1 MVSGPPAGRRCCGDA
16 LSFST
21 NKEGDISMENPETVA
36 VDPSAKNLTTIIYAL
51 YAASFLIGI
60 SAIAAIIMNY
70 IKRDDVA
77 GTFLASHFRWQMRT
91 FWFGLLWGVIGMI
104 TLVVLVG
111 WPILVANGIWIV
123 YRIVKG
129 WLNLNDDKPMYAA

>member
-1 MVSGPPAGRRCCGDA
+1 
-16 LSFST
+16 
-21 NKEGDISMENPETVA
+21 MENAEAVE
-36 VDPSAKNLTTIIYAL
+36 VDPSAKNLTMIIYAL
-51 YAASFLIGI
+51 YAASFLVGI
-60 SAIAAIIMNY
+60 TAIAAIVMNY
-70 IKRDDVA
+70 IKKDDVA

-91 FWFGLLWGVIGMI
+91 FWFGLLWGVIGML
-104 TLVVLVG
+104 TFVVLVG